1 MTKNRPFVVGFAAET
16 QNVEEYARQKLAR
29 KKLDLICANDVSLA
43 EHGFNSDTNAL
54 HLLAEWRKTPG
65 AERQGTPWPTFNRRD
80 SQPL

>member
-1 MTKNRPFVVGFAAET
+1 MVKPRYRRRRGGDDQNRPFVGFAAET

-54 HLLAEWRKTPG
+54 HLFGRMEKNAWR
-65 AERQGTPWPTFNRRD
+65 
-80 SQPL
+80 